1 MLYSISTDLKINK
14 FYAHNKNVLLIYNY
28 VLYILCQDEE
38 RLQMVEQKRKMEEDR
53 RALEKAQRKA
63 IKAQQD
69 VVLNRKGGNRAKL
82 SFSIAPKSS

>member
-1 MLYSISTDLKINK
+1 MCKCPEVDCIIRPLS
-14 FYAHNKNVLLIYNY
+14 LLPICSFIVIY
-28 VLYILCQDEE
+28 QDEE

-82 SFSIAPKSS
+82 SFSIAPKFS

>member
-1 MLYSISTDLKINK
+1 MALCLVQCSWNGV
-14 FYAHNKNVLLIYNY
+14 VLIRIYPS
-28 VLYILCQDEE
+28 LLCMMQDEE

-69 VVLNRKGGNRAKL
+69 VVLNRKGGTRAKL